1 MIKRFVIIQLL
12 AITLVGFS
20 GCETV
25 TGSLNSIESKA
36 IEDNRSQLSNR
47 LAQDGWDVDTLDT
60 ARDVDYLNES
70 EKDVILASN
79 SVRTNPAHFGEL
91 YVKPVTGTFDGFLMI
106 ESNDVRI
113 QTQEGVAAV
122 NELYNQLLR
131 MDNMGMYLP
140 SEGLSR
146 AAADHALDQSRTG
159 DLGHSGSDGSQ
170 PFERINRYGEWQ
182 VSAGENI
189 SYGNDDGLGII
200 LQLLIDDG
208 VPSRGH
214 RKNIL
219 NPDFNLTGVGIDKH
233 PQYGDVCVIDY
244 ATEYNETL

>member
-36 IEDNRSQLSNR
+36 IEDKRSQLSNR

-131 MDNMGMYLP
+131 MDNMGIIHSL
-140 SEGLSR
+140 R
-146 AAADHALDQSRTG
+146 TKKDLDEAPG
-159 DLGHSGSDGSQ
+159 A
-170 PFERINRYGEWQ
+170 Y
-182 VSAGENI
+182 
-189 SYGNDDGLGII
+189 
-200 LQLLIDDG
+200 
-208 VPSRGH
+208 
-214 RKNIL
+214 KNIFYIMQDQQDL
-219 NPDFNLTGVGIDKH
+219 IEIVTELTPLANIKG
-233 PQYGDVCVIDY
+233 
-244 ATEYNETL
+244 